1 MKIAILTLL
10 FVIAYSFAFGQSESQ
25 NMLDRYRKFDDST
38 LVKIVKGIDLSIK
51 DRYKRAMG
59 TRYLEAMW
67 RSQVTIISGKK
78 VKAVLP
84 IDSLQGRYHIL
95 DTENITVDFNESSAF
110 YGIRA
115 QLGVIKVF
123 MKDDKEKQKK

>member
-1 MKIAILTLL
+1 MKTAFVTLL
-10 FVIAYSFAFGQSESQ
+10 LVITYTFAFGQSESQ
-25 NMLDRYRKFDDST
+25 TMLNHYRKFDDST

-51 DRYKRAMG
+51 ERYKKAMG
-59 TRYLEAMW
+59 THYLEAMW
-67 RSQVTIISGKK
+67 RSQVTIISGKR

-115 QLGVIKVF
+115 SLGVIKVF